1 MGLKDILSTQGS
13 KFTYTAEGS
22 LPQSYPVDY
31 VPPINPLATINSNLH
46 YERKFNTEGW
56 STKGYAA
63 PNFSKTISDY
73 NTYKDGGITNILP
86 NPSSLELE
94 FPSVYIT
101 QTFK

>member
-1 MGLKDILSTQGS
+1 MLSTQGS

-56 STKGYAA
+56 STKGYNA
-63 PNFSKTISDY
+63 PNFSTTISNY
-73 NTYKDGGITNILP
+73 NLYKDGDITNILP
-86 NPSSLELE
+86 NPSSLELN
-94 FPSVYIT
+94 STLGYIT